1 MCEFCQTLEDIRW
14 CHAKDTNPKIKHIQT
29 VALLDESYKGRERR
43 GRLTH
48 FSDKFKLNF
57 CPMCGR
63 DLREDAD
70 ESKTKGTD

>member
-1 MCEFCQTLEDIRW
+1 MCEFCEKLEAVKW
-14 CHAKDTNPKIKHIQT
+14 CHATNPNPKIKHIQT
-29 VALLDESYKGRERR
+29 VALLDESYKGRRFS

-63 DLREDAD
+63 NLMEDANA
-70 ESKTKGTD
+70 

>member
-14 CHAKDTNPKIKHIQT
+14 CHAKDTNPKIRHIQT
-29 VALLDESYKGRERR
+29 VALIDESYRWSMFSGRV
-43 GRLTH
+43 TH

-63 DLREDAD
+63 KLSEDAD